1 MRNNKDR
8 ISIIRALAA
17 AKQAQ
22 DAGNFLLFRPC
33 RGVRCERFGF
43 SVGENPTRQLV
54 VTAGSSLS
62 GGGGNESIE
71 SLGRQRVV

>member
-1 MRNNKDR
+1 MGERWNP
-8 ISIIRALAA
+8 
-17 AKQAQ
+17 
-22 DAGNFLLFRPC
+22 FFFFRPC
-33 RGVRCERFGF
+33 QGVRCERFGF